1 MANSL
6 HQRIKTH
13 VLPDVS
19 ESAKIAVNLDFNPS
33 GVKQVDVLK
42 MLAAALITEC
52 EKVRDAADGPV
63 QARRA
68 SVAITAVEDASMWA
82 VKAATT
88 KSDEAAIT

>member
-68 SVAITAVEDASMWA
+68 AVAITAHRGQPRCGRSRPLPRR
-82 VKAATT
+82 ATR
-88 KSDEAAIT
+88 KR